1 MGILEEI
8 YEGTLDLSVPP
19 EQLAL
24 DHEQV
29 DLVPCLP
36 EKSDR
41 DSWHKIGEQGL
52 SVGLILQQM
61 QELTAIDN
69 LDFPELIAALHEA
82 GTTLGGMDET
92 IVGKLEKDISFRF
105 DPSDDAL
112 VDEISQWVSK
122 SVWPPILDRFKLDRP
137 EFIRQLV
144 ERIGAS
150 LDRDHPTIRVSF
162 CFLNMIDFASTDS
175 EFSEGLVPGLFPG
188 PTIYALEIFGRRG
201 TNKKK
206 LWISCRFHTCRAT
219 INDDSEKRKI
229 YKLLS
234 RFFKEHDPA
243 AVHMNA

>member
-29 DLVPCLP
+29 DLVP
-36 EKSDR
+36 
-41 DSWHKIGEQGL
+41 WL

-82 GTTLGGMDET
+82 GMTLGGMDET
-92 IVGKLEKDISFRF
+92 IVGKIDTVISVRF

-112 VDEISQWVSK
+112 VDQISQWVSK
-122 SVWPPILDRFKLDRP
+122 SVWPPILGRFKLDRP

-175 EFSEGLVPGLFPG
+175 EFSEGLVPGLFLG
-188 PTIYALEIFGRRG
+188 PTIYVLEILGRRG

-206 LWISCRFHTCRAT
+206 LWINCRFHTCRAT
-219 INDDSEKRKI
+219 VDDNSEERKVH
-229 YKLLS
+229 KLLS
-234 RFFKEHDPA
+234 RFFKEHGPA
-243 AVHMNA
+243 AGIDLNPIIEQLSI